1 VVNLDFLG
9 PFQVVKPPLTLFP
22 KDTKPAAGSEK
33 DGPVGWWK
41 LDETSGST
49 VANAAGNK
57 LNGHLF
63 GEPRW
68 ALGSGA
74 RGGALEFDG
83 KRNWIEFADAG
94 DFDFRSGVT
103 IAVWVKPRA
112 VAKTTETLLAKGDA
126 WRLQRGGGRGTL
138 EFLLSGPQLSGANKG
153 KPPRI
158 EFKQSI
164 EDNQWHHVVGSYD
177 GKRIALYVDG
187 EEKETVAASGVL
199 ALKNVPITLGENEES
214 PGRLLNGW
222 LNDVRLYARGLSAEE
237 VKTLFREGA
246 TETAAK

>member
-1 VVNLDFLG
+1 MVTLDFLG
-9 PFQVVKPPLTLFP
+9 PFQVVKPPLPLLT

-33 DGPVGWWK
+33 AGPVGWWK
-41 LDETSGST
+41 LDETTGST
-49 VANAAGNK
+49 VANAAGNG
-57 LNGHLF
+57 LQGQVL

-68 ALGSGA
+68 ATGA

-83 KRNWIEFADAG
+83 KRNWVEFADAG

-103 IAVWVKPRA
+103 IAVWIKARA
-112 VAKTTETLLAKGDA
+112 AAKTTETLLAKGDA

-138 EFLLSGPQLSGANKG
+138 EFLLSGPQPAGANKG
-153 KPPRI
+153 KPPKV

-164 EDNQWHHVVGSYD
+164 EDSQWHHVVGSYD

-214 PGRLLNGW
+214 PGRLLNGR
-222 LNDVRLYARGLSAEE
+222 LDDVRLYTRGLSAEE
-237 VKTLFREGA
+237 VKTLFGEGA
-246 TETAAK
+246 K